1 MNATMRRIA
10 VGTLLIGA
18 LLSAERVYAAEQAKS
33 VYLLGV
39 TASMA
44 GMTPPPGTSPPIKF
58 PVRAFCPWFSPE
70 GGIEVDDALSI
81 AVDV

>member
-44 GMTPPPGTSPPIKF
+44 GMTPPPGTSRPIKF
-58 PVRAFCPWFSPE
+58 PVHEFGPCFSPE
-70 GGIEVDDALSI
+70 SGIDVDDALSI